1 MLLKTAVTKRRKPS
15 RIAAY
20 QYRIP
25 LPVHKVV
32 VYGSG
37 DSYPVCPRCDCTLER
52 EYVRFC
58 DRCGQCLSWKRLDAA
73 KIVTAEYGKP

>member
-1 MLLKTAVTKRRKPS
+1 MLLKTAATKRRKPS

-25 LPVHKVV
+25 LPVQKVV

-37 DSYPVCPRCDCTLER
+37 DSYPACPRCDCTLER
-52 EYVRFC
+52 EYVHFC
-58 DRCGQCLSWKRLDAA
+58 DRCGQRLNWDYIDHAQVIIA
-73 KIVTAEYGKP
+73 PIE